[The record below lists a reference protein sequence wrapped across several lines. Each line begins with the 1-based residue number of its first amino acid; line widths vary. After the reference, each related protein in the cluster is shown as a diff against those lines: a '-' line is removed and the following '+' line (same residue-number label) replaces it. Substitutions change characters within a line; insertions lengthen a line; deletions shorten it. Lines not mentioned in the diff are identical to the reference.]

1 MKRPDAR
8 TRERT
13 YISQMLKVLLL
24 GALSSVNIALIGSV
38 AAKAGPDPGALA
50 DFLSRTKVTYYGS
63 WRCPACQHQGRLFG
77 EAAMRLPYVECA
89 KPKELPI
96 QAAACK
102 QEEIQAYP
110 TWILPNGERRVG
122 VQSLEDLSIWSGM
135 PRTP

>member
-1 MKRPDAR
+1 
-8 TRERT
+8 
-13 YISQMLKVLLL
+13 MLKVLLL
-24 GALSSVNIALIGSV
+24 GALSSVNIALIGSG

-63 WRCPACQHQGRLFG
+63 WRCPACQYQGRLFG
-77 EAAMRLPYVECA
+77 GAAMRLPYVECA

-102 QEEIQAYP
+102 QEEIRAYP
-110 TWILPNGERRVG
+110 TWILPNGERREG
-122 VQSLEDLSIWSGM
+122 VQSLEDLRIWSGM